1 MANYLDYND
10 LLNFLEE
17 SFKEKKDEIK
27 SLNKYYRDGKSFLCC
42 TCDFIQV
49 SKKDDIVKYMIIVF
63 QDLPSPYPDL
73 ILEKIKT
80 YAGNNEL
87 ECEYI
92 TWEKYK
98 TYINPDRGL

>member
-27 SLNKYYRDGKSFLCC
+27 SLNKYYRDGKSFLRC
-42 TCDFIQV
+42 TYDVIQV
-49 SKKDDIVKYMIIVF
+49 SKKDNIIKYMVITF

-73 ILEKIKT
+73 ILEKIIT
-80 YAGNNEL
+80 YARNNEL

-98 TYINPDRGL
+98 TYINPNRGL

>member
-1 MANYLDYND
+1 MTNYLDYND

-17 SFKEKKDEIK
+17 SLKDKKDEIK
-27 SLNKYYRDGKSFLCC
+27 SLNKYYRDGKSFLRC
-42 TCDFIQV
+42 TYDFIQV
-49 SKKDDIVKYMIIVF
+49 SKKDDIIKYMVITF

-80 YAGNNEL
+80 YADNNEL

-98 TYINPDRGL
+98 TYINPGR

>member
-1 MANYLDYND
+1 MASNSDYND
-10 LLNFLEE
+10 LLDFLEE
-17 SFKEKKDEIK
+17 SLKEKKDEIK
-27 SLNKYYRDGKSFLCC
+27 SLNKYYRDGRSFLYS
-42 TCDFIQV
+42 TYDFLQV
-49 SKKDDIVKYMIIVF
+49 SKKDGIIKYMVITF

-98 TYINPDRGL
+98 TYINPVREL